1 MKTILGKQPLLL
13 ISISKKPE
21 KKNRYFQLPEK
32 MDTNSYVSQAPRIL
46 NQPLICK
53 LLLASKGY
61 CNLQDIWV
69 VGLRDY

>member
-1 MKTILGKQPLLL
+1 MN
-13 ISISKKPE
+13 KKPE
-21 KKNRYFQLPEK
+21 KKTGISSCLKK